1 MEGWVKIHRKIID
14 NPYYFSEPFTRSQA
28 WVDMIIIANH
38 KPGMFYKRGIRVD
51 VKRGEIGYDIET
63 LAKRW
68 KWSRGKAERFFLQ
81 LENDSQIVRQKTNV
95 TTILSILNYELYQGD
110 DNPNQLPNDK
120 ANDKAN
126 GQQTVKQTETNNN
139 DNNKENDKNDKKKRS
154 SVFAPPIFED
164 VKTFFVQKGYSESYA
179 IEFFE
184 YYTVANWFDARGNK
198 VKNWK
203 QKAIS
208 VWLKEDKKKRTTQ
221 PLGAR

>member
-208 VWLKEDKKKRTTQ
+208 VWLKEDKKTRTTQ